1 MGLRLSL
8 KKEVKSFTIKVMKS
22 FFLALSISFSI
33 VVSAASDLHFE
44 KKKLKIGSQTL
55 TVEIADTQEKLAQG
69 LMYRKDLAEGSGML
83 FIFSDEDVR
92 RFWMKNTFVPLS
104 IGYFNAKKE
113 LIDIQDMAP
122 AQSEMQVDFP
132 TYPSK
137 RPAQY
142 ALEVPKGWFDKHK
155 VRLKQSFSIQ

>member
-1 MGLRLSL
+1 MELRLSL
-8 KKEVKSFTIKVMKS
+8 KKEFRYFNIKKVKI
-22 FFLALSISFSI
+22 FLLILLISFS
-33 VVSAASDLHFE
+33 ALASTTGGLSFE
-44 KKKLKIGSQTL
+44 KKRLKIASETL
-55 TVEIADTQEKLAQG
+55 TVEIADTQEKLARG
-69 LMYRKDLAEGSGML
+69 LMYRKDLAEGTGML
-83 FIFSDEDVR
+83 FIFQDEDVR

-137 RPAQY
+137 GPAQY
-142 ALEVPKGWFDKHK
+142 ALEVPKGWFNKHK